1 MILKTQ
7 SCQTLFPDL
16 TFSKM
21 EEIIVYKITETERRE
36 IAGKQMPNGAWYNVS
51 VYDADGNNIISEEQ
65 HSYCGLGTP
74 IPYKPIEPIIP

>member
-7 SCQTLFPDL
+7 SCQTSFPDL
-16 TFSKM
+16 TLPKM
-21 EEIIVYKITETERRE
+21 EEIIVYKITETERAQ
-36 IAGKQMPNGAWYNVS
+36 IAGKQMPNGAYYNVD

-74 IPYKPIEPIIP
+74 IPFNPIQPELP

>member
-1 MILKTQ
+1 
-7 SCQTLFPDL
+7 
-16 TFSKM
+16 M
-21 EEIIVYKITETERRE
+21 EEIIVYKITETERCE
-36 IAGKQMPNGAWYNVS
+36 IAGKQMPNGAYYNVD